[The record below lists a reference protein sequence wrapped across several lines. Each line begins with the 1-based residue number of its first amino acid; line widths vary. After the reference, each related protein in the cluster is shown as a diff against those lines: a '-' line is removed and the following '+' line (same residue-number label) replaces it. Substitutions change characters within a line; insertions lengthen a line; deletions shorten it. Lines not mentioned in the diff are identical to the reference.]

1 MLPFALL
8 ALAAAALPGAALP
21 NAGLPSANLPNASL
35 PSSGQPIGDAANWL
49 HSGDFPST
57 EWHMAAVTRYDLMVD
72 EVGQTVGCTITG
84 PSGSAI
90 VDQVACTSLIAR
102 ARYSPARDGRGRIVP
117 QAIRGR
123 LEWHPDSDSGNEL
136 RNTADLAVQSPSVS
150 RKQGIVAVKVVVI
163 YAPSGAIEQ
172 CVVVK
177 RAPVARINQ
186 QACAEASAPG
196 TFTPV
201 RDARGATIRGLRE
214 IEVVFSHGEKRQVTI
229 L

>member
-1 MLPFALL
+1 MLSVALL
-8 ALAAAALPGAALP
+8 ALVGAALP
-21 NAGLPSANLPNASL
+21 SAGLPSG
-35 PSSGQPIGDAANWL
+35 GQPIGDAANWL

-72 EVGQTVGCTITG
+72 EVGRTVGCTITG

-102 ARYSPARDGRGRIVP
+102 ARYSPARDARGQIVA
-117 QAIRGR
+117 QAIRGK

-136 RNTADLAVQSPSVS
+136 RNTADLAIRSPSVTQ
-150 RKQGIVAVKVVVI
+150 KQGIVPVKVVVI
-163 YAPSGAIEQ
+163 YGQSGAIEQ
-172 CVVVK
+172 CVVIK
-177 RAPVARINQ
+177 PAPAARLNK
-186 QACAEASAPG
+186 QACAEASRPG

-201 RDARGATIRGLRE
+201 RDARGATTRGLRE
-214 IEVVFSHGEKRQVTI
+214 IEVVFSHGEKRHVTI

>member
-1 MLPFALL
+1 MPPFALL
-8 ALAAAALPGAALP
+8 ALAGAF
-21 NAGLPSANLPNASL
+21 LPSG
-35 PSSGQPIGDAANWL
+35 GQPIGDAANWL

-72 EVGQTVGCTITG
+72 EVGRTVGCTITG

-90 VDQVACTSLIAR
+90 IDQVACTSLIAR
-102 ARYSPARDGRGRIVP
+102 ARYSPARDTHGQIVA
-117 QAIRGR
+117 QAIRGK

-136 RNTADLAVQSPSVS
+136 RNTADLAIRSPSVTQ
-150 RKQGIVAVKVVVI
+150 KQGIIAVKVVVI
-163 YAPSGAIEQ
+163 YDPSGAIEQ

-177 RAPVARINQ
+177 RAPAARINQ
-186 QACAEASAPG
+186 QACTEATAPG

-201 RDARGATIRGLRE
+201 RDARGATTRGLRE
-214 IEVVFSHGEKRQVTI
+214 IEVVFSHGETRQVTI